1 MNKSRSFVGFARILF
16 IQNKIQ
22 LTNAESNVYVNS
34 MRNHKAY
41 LSLIPTLTE
50 LWRVRMTTP
59 FPTQLFNKFNNKKGA
74 DSSRNLRKICPK
86 MVGER
91 FISRPL
97 GEKWLWHLFILHL
110 KKWHEKTPEALR
122 RLGFSDRHL
131 FRSLNVAWVTNLDAT
146 PKCVKHQCFQGFSH
160 FCNEKTS
167 KRLRFLTFVFNF
179 TCDQNRWQNP
189 TQKLE
194 FSSSF
199 GSGFSN

>member
-86 MVGER
+86 MRGAR

-110 KKWHEKTPEALR
+110 KKWHEKPQKPCGVWGSATGIYFGYLNHKVVGLSNDVSPVAIWCFSLRSKWCCSTSFRNDAMFAIKCGEAT
-122 RLGFSDRHL
+122 H
-131 FRSLNVAWVTNLDAT
+131 
-146 PKCVKHQCFQGFSH
+146 H
-160 FCNEKTS
+160 
-167 KRLRFLTFVFNF
+167 
-179 TCDQNRWQNP
+179 
-189 TQKLE
+189 
-194 FSSSF
+194 
-199 GSGFSN
+199 